1 MTASRDRGP
10 FFVVVAGTDTNV
22 GKTFVTRALG
32 RRLADEG
39 VRVVAIKP
47 VETGLAELDEDE
59 EDGVL
64 LALAT
69 RQEAPTRALR
79 RFDAPLAA
87 PASAELEGERLD
99 WSDLVDEI
107 RAVGDEGEL
116 VLVEGAGGLLSPLTW
131 EHTVRD
137 LAREL
142 GAPLLLVAADRLGSL
157 NQVRLAAEAVIR
169 EGVELLGVVLCG
181 ARAGDPAAARNQD
194 DLRRVEPGLRFERLP
209 EVGSLDE
216 AARRL
221 APVGRWLEEALEAG
235 ATGSRAR

>member
-1 MTASRDRGP
+1 MSLERRTP
-10 FFVVVAGTDTNV
+10 FFVVVAGTDTGV
-22 GKTFVTRALG
+22 GKTFVTRALA

-47 VETGLAELDEDE
+47 VETGMAELKPGE
-59 EDGVL
+59 EDGEL

-69 RQEAPTRALR
+69 GQSRPEHALY

-87 PASAELEGERLD
+87 PVAAELEGQTLD
-99 WSDLVDEI
+99 WEPLVRSI
-107 RAVGDEGEL
+107 RRAADGAELAV
-116 VLVEGAGGLLSPLTW
+116 VEGAGGLLSPMTW

-142 GAPLLLVAADRLGSL
+142 GAPLLLVAPDRLGSL
-157 NQVRLAAEAVIR
+157 NQVRLAAEAVQR
-169 EGVELLGVVLCG
+169 GGVELLGVVLSG
-181 ARAGDPAAARNQD
+181 GRSGDPAAARNLE
-194 DLRRVEPGLRFERLP
+194 DLRRVEPGIRFERLP
-209 EVGSLDE
+209 EVAGVAE

-221 APVGRWLEEALEAG
+221 QVVGRWLEEALEAG